1 MSGRP
6 TAVTRAAW
14 LAVLT
19 AGVSLA
25 VALVE
30 VKLGS
35 LYHMALAL
43 GLAGLVM
50 YSAREPDRR
59 QGAVTLALLAYG
71 IVRLVQDLR
80 VIAG

>member
-1 MSGRP
+1 MW
-6 TAVTRAAW
+6 V
-14 LAVLT
+14 AVLT
-19 AGVSLA
+19 AGVYLA

-35 LYHMALAL
+35 LYHMVLAL
-43 GLAGLVM
+43 GLTSLVVYM
-50 YSAREPDRR
+50 AREPDRG
-59 QGAVTLALLAYG
+59 QGALTLALLAYG